1 MQLLTYPGGKSR
13 LAPWIIEHFPK
24 HEIYCE
30 PFGGS
35 AAVLLQKPRVGLEIY
50 NDINR
55 QLVNFFKVLRKH
67 GQELIHQLDFTPYSR
82 ECEEDPTDDEIELA
96 RRFFHASVTQWHDG
110 YFKTQKRNPKDG
122 TLVGVYERQKGYLPK
137 AASRL
142 KEVII
147 EQMDALDLI
156 RKYDSPEMLF
166 YCDPPYFGDRKRNLY
181 KSEMMGE
188 KDHVRLAEILKECR
202 GMVVLS
208 RYATP
213 LYEDLYQGWVRV
225 CRAAQARSK
234 EMRTECLWIKPVKDV
249 QVIVS
254 VPSKAKRRSVS
265 EITKSR
271 VKAAAKHPENGIK
284 ISDGRP
290 PKRVPG
296 TPLSKATSR
305 KKREIEN
312 GISRSSQKRLDK
324 IARLH
329 PELLNKIAKGE
340 LSIKGALKLC
350 EGSKLEIRQDAPV
363 EKLKKAFSKLTEEEK
378 DQFRIWLREDHLISR
393 LDYPNENV
401 ISTNV

>member
-50 NDINR
+50 NDIDS

-82 ECEEDPTDDEIELA
+82 ECEDDPTDDEIELA

-110 YFKTQKRNPKDG
+110 YFKTQKKNPKDG

-166 YCDPPYFGDRKRNLY
+166 YCDPPYFGDRKKNLY
-181 KSEMMGE
+181 RSEMMEE
-188 KDHVRLAEILKECR
+188 KDHKRLAEILNECQ

-208 RYATP
+208 GYVTP

-234 EMRTECLWIKPVKDV
+234 EMRTECLWIKPVKDAP
-249 QVIVS
+249 VIVS
-254 VPSKAKRRSVS
+254 APSKAKRRTVS

-271 VKAAAKHPENGIK
+271 VKAAVKHPENGNK
-284 ISDGRP
+284 KPSGRP
-290 PKRVPG
+290 KKNSRPG
-296 TPLSKATSR
+296 RPFFSIASTASTQRQRA
-305 KKREIEN
+305 IEN
-312 GISRSSQKRLDK
+312 GICKRSQERLDK
-324 IARLH
+324 VARLS
-329 PELLNKIAKGE
+329 PGLLNKIAKGE
-340 LSIKGALKLC
+340 LSIKGALRLC
-350 EGSKLEIRQDAPV
+350 EGMEVKPPRQDHPV
-363 EKLKKAFSKLTEEEK
+363 ENLKKAFSNLTETEK
-378 DQFRIWLREDHLISR
+378 SQFKTWLDSFGPTTKES
-393 LDYPNENV
+393 
-401 ISTNV
+401 S